1 MRKVG
6 INRFNIRKIIRDF
19 RDYFYLK
26 IVGGFDEEF
35 YSNTYPELKRYR
47 FPLLFHYVRH
57 GYKENRKPC
66 KGFDPNLYT
75 SIRKDFDQSQIN
87 PFIHYLRHGIKEC
100 PPFHTIK
107 RPFNLNDVCELK
119 KDRRSQDA
127 LILLRA
133 ISHQKE
139 DRYKIDLLR
148 AALESEVN
156 GWLNSKSYWLQ
167 FDRCRR
173 DGAYKNLKTA
183 IPLKYKNNNK
193 TFFEVIEADYRT
205 NIENIENKKFC
216 VYTSLYGDFDKL
228 EDIPEH
234 FSDKITY
241 ICFSD
246 RKHDAKGWEY
256 RVIQAESENHN
267 IRAKKYK
274 ILPHQ
279 FLNEFTASLFVDA
292 TTEFLNDPY
301 HLIKNYLAGNQW
313 VMMKH
318 PSRSCLLDEAVA
330 TISMEKAPIEIIL
343 DQVFTYEKTGYQA
356 HGLCEASFIWRDHSA
371 RDVIDFMETWW
382 GHIQRYSSQEEL
394 SLGYLFSSEKIKPK
408 VLADEFGTSGFTYYF
423 FKNQQNES
431 SNKNKRILSANTPDI
446 VFIYSEKY
454 KHVGSTR
461 MRSQVFIDILEQSE
475 RFGYKYHHSSSPDQ
489 NEKGIVL
496 TKSGLFEITIDQI
509 KYLKDNNLFVAADYV
524 DGQCRPELHPYIDV
538 YLASSIK
545 SYIDYKRKFQD
556 KHVFRLDHIVDPRL
570 KSNTNKNLKI
580 GYFGELYNAKFKDQL
595 KNEIDFVPVYTFEKG
610 YDDWFEFL
618 TEYSVHYSVR
628 EEKPWDGYKPFLK
641 GFTAAHCNAVLL
653 TNRDESDAKYF
664 LPPDYPYFVEKD
676 LDSIKKAIENLQSN
690 WGGEKHRY
698 AKHCMNE
705 LKNASSNKMIRR
717 QWYSFLNFMEDKM

>member
-1 MRKVG
+1 MRKVE
-6 INRFNIRKIIRDF
+6 INRFNIRKTIREF
-19 RDYFYLK
+19 KDYFYLK

-35 YSNTYPELKRYR
+35 YSNTYPELKTYK

-75 SIRKDFDQSQIN
+75 SIRKDFDKSKIN
-87 PFIHYLRHGIKEC
+87 PFVHYIRHGIKEY
-100 PPFHTIK
+100 PPFYAIK

-119 KDRRSQDA
+119 KDGRSQDA

-133 ISHQKE
+133 ISHNKE

-148 AALESEVN
+148 AVLESEVN

-173 DGAYKNLKTA
+173 DGVYKNLKTA
-183 IPLKYKNNNK
+183 IPLKYKNNNE
-193 TFFEVIEADYRT
+193 TVFEVIEADYRT

-256 RVIQAESENHN
+256 RVIQGESENHN

-274 ILPHQ
+274 ILPHE
-279 FLNEFTASLFVDA
+279 FLNEFTGSLFVDA

-318 PSRSCLLDEAVA
+318 PSRSCLFDEAVA
-330 TISMEKAPIEIIL
+330 IISMEKAPTGIIL
-343 DQVFTYEKTGYQA
+343 DQVFSYEKTGYQA

-382 GHIQRYSSQEEL
+382 GHIQRDSSQEEL
-394 SLGYLFSSEKIKPK
+394 SLGYLFFSEKIRPK
-408 VLADEFGTSGFTYYF
+408 VLADDFGTSRSNYYF
-423 FKNQQNES
+423 FKNQHNES
-431 SNKNKRILSANTPDI
+431 SNKNKRILSANPSDI

-454 KHVGSTR
+454 KNLGSTR
-461 MRSQVFIDILEQSE
+461 MRGQNFIDILEESE
-475 RFGYKYHHSSSPDQ
+475 RFGYKYHYSSSLDQ

-496 TKSGLFEITIDQI
+496 TKGALLEITIDQI
-509 KYLKDNNLFVAADYV
+509 KYLRDNNLFLAADYV
-524 DGQCRPELHPYIDV
+524 DGQYRQDIHRYIDV

-545 SYIDYKRKFQD
+545 SYINYKGKFQD

-580 GYFGELYNAKFKDQL
+580 GYFGELINAKFKDEL
-595 KNEIDFVPVYTFEKG
+595 KNEIDFVSIDTAKFQNDE
-610 YDDWFEFL
+610 WHESL

-628 EEKPWDGYKPFLK
+628 QEKPWDGYNPFLK

-676 LDSIKKAIENLQSN
+676 PDSIKKAIENLQSN
-690 WGGEKHRY
+690 WGGEAHMY
-698 AKHCMNE
+698 AKHCMSE
-705 LKNASSNKMIRR
+705 LKNASSHKMIRR
-717 QWYSFLNFMEDKM
+717 QWYRFLNFMEDKM